1 MKLRIL
7 PLILLSAFAL
17 STQAQS
23 LPMQKVHTKYTNIF
37 DNGGVDLVTYDK
49 FNNYVYF
56 LNNSFPRIEVYDYT
70 DLSKPAF
77 KHYITTSTSNISGI
91 DVYLKTVAVV
101 GYDNPQSSGKLEFYD
116 EKGAPLGQYPTG
128 STPKNVTFSPNGTW
142 VLIANEGK
150 PSDDYTF
157 DPIGSVNVL
166 AINNGI
172 PNTPPSAVAF
182 IDFTK
187 LDTTAYDPM
196 IQVYGNNGSQLPS
209 QDLEPENVAI
219 DPTSTKAFVTLQE
232 NNAVAIIDILNSKLD
247 TVIGLGYK
255 DHSTIGLDASDTKST
270 IDINTY
276 NRLYGLYRP
285 DGIASFSSGGTTYF
299 ITANEGVYRDYT
311 AYSELVTISDFILDF
326 NQFPNMA
333 TLYQD
338 TALGHLKLTNTL
350 GNYNNDFYQDSLFC
364 YGGRSISIWT
374 EGGQMVWDSG
384 DEFEQLIAQMFSN
397 EFNSSANDNSSRKSR
412 SPFMGPEPECI
423 TIGEVDGVT
432 YAFIG
437 LKQMGG
443 FMIYD
448 LTDPTD
454 PQFVSYELNRDFS
467 VAANDANAGDLG
479 ISDIEFVP
487 ALVSPTGFAI
497 LFVANEVSGT
507 LTTYEMGIGIG
518 LNEGYPVVDEG
529 IYPNPSEGVFNT
541 TKQGSFKVYN
551 LDGKLVKTV
560 NHHTRINL
568 SDQPDGI
575 YIIKNEEGIALRAV
589 KK

>member
-1 MKLRIL
+1 MKLRFL
-7 PLILLSAFAL
+7 TLIALSIFAL
-17 STQAQS
+17 HSIAQS
-23 LPMQKVHTKYTNIF
+23 LPMQKVHTKHTNVF

-56 LNNSFPRIEVYDYT
+56 LNKSQSRIEVYDYSK
-70 DLSKPAF
+70 LSQPIF
-77 KHYITTSTSNISGI
+77 KHYITAATSNISGI
-91 DVYLKTVAVV
+91 DVYLKTVAIV
-101 GYDNPQSSGKLEFYD
+101 GYDSPQSSGKLEFYD
-116 EKGAPLGQYPTG
+116 EKGTALGQYPTG

-142 VLIANEGK
+142 VLVANEGA
-150 PSDDYTF
+150 PSDDYTV
-157 DPIGSVNVL
+157 DPIGSVTVL

-172 PNTPPSAVAF
+172 PNTPPSAVVF

-196 IQVYGNNGSQLPS
+196 IQVYGNNGNQLPS
-209 QDLEPENVAI
+209 QDLEPENIAI
-219 DPTSTKAFVTLQE
+219 NPTSTKAYVTLQE
-232 NNAVAIIDILNSKLD
+232 NNAVAVIDILSAKLD

-255 DHSTIGLDASDTKST
+255 DHSGVGLDASDVKSN

-276 NRLYGLYRP
+276 HRLFGLYRP

-299 ITANEGVYRDYT
+299 VTANEGAYRDYT
-311 AYSELVTISDFILDF
+311 AYSELASISDFILDF
-326 NQFPNMA
+326 NQFPNLA
-333 TLYQD
+333 SLYQD
-338 TALGHLKLTNTL
+338 TSLGNLKLTNTL
-350 GNYNNDFYQDSLFC
+350 GNYDNNLYQDSLFC

-374 EGGQMVWDSG
+374 ESGQMIWDSG
-384 DEFEQLIAQMFSN
+384 DEFEQLIAQMFPN
-397 EFNSSANDNSSRKSR
+397 EFNSSANDNNSRKSR
-412 SPFMGPEPECI
+412 SDDMGPEPECI
-423 TIGEVDGVT
+423 TIGEVDGTT
-432 YAFIG
+432 YAFVG

-467 VAANDANAGDLG
+467 ASANNMSAGDLG

-518 LNEGYPVVDEG
+518 LNEGYPMVDEG
-529 IYPNPSEGVFNT
+529 VFPNPSEGIFNT
-541 TKQGSFKVYN
+541 TKEGNFKVYN

-560 NHHTRINL
+560 NHHTLIDL

-575 YIIKNEEGIALRAV
+575 YIIKNEEGLALRAV